1 MRRARVTGT
10 LLSAIG
16 LLGSSAVCNRRHC
29 RSSPCG
35 SWSPIPVLVGLLAR
49 QLSYA
54 ARHDGPASFGTG
66 HRCEI
71 KCQALQVLGGG
82 GRSGRGVAG
91 DCFLRSVT
99 IAVVQP
105 VRGRAPRIVRQ
116 PADSRLQGRRPPAAP
131 RVPTAALPAR
141 AGFMLLCLCYCM
153 EESYLPRRLVA
164 ETGDRLV
171 AQRELDCCFFGAR
184 IPITMGASDDGRY
197 LRTS

>member
-82 GRSGRGVAG
+82 ELQLGWIVGVGMVGSILMRFVVGTSIDRYGPRQIWLAS
-91 DCFLRSVT
+91 LALVT
-99 IAVVQP
+99 ASLLGHLLVRTVDGPAIYVTRIACQTHP
-105 VRGRAPRIVRQ
+105 
-116 PADSRLQGRRPPAAP
+116 
-131 RVPTAALPAR
+131 
-141 AGFMLLCLCYCM
+141 
-153 EESYLPRRLVA
+153 
-164 ETGDRLV
+164 
-171 AQRELDCCFFGAR
+171 
-184 IPITMGASDDGRY
+184 
-197 LRTS
+197 